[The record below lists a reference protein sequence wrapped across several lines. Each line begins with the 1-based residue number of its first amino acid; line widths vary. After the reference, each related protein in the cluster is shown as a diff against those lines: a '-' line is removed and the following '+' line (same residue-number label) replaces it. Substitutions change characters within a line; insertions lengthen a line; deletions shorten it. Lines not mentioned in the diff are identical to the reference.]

1 MKRSTEKVS
10 WPPQVGRALVEL
22 EAVSRMGKMRSL
34 PGRAFRNA
42 AFTIEPPE
50 PQVDLSDGYV
60 IWLRFANA
68 GMLSR
73 SILYLM
79 DYALS

>member
-1 MKRSTEKVS
+1 
-10 WPPQVGRALVEL
+10 
-22 EAVSRMGKMRSL
+22 MGKMRSL

-50 PQVDLSDGYV
+50 PEVDISDGYV

-73 SILYLM
+73 SILYLK